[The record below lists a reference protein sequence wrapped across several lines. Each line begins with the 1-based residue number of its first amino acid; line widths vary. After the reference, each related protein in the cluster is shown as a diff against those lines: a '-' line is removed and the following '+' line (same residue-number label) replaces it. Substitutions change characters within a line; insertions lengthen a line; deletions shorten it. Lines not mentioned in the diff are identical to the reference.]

1 MKIKLPGTE
10 DREQQYFDDLLAKIR
25 EIRASEKTPRQ
36 KVADIISLASDY
48 DKEDAIPLLSLL
60 NSRMTALG
68 TNGDLRFANCMIM
81 SVERW
86 AECHHPLTMKS
97 IEEQQRY
104 WLMDADN
111 NQHIYEFPCFSGIR
125 VVDGADEG
133 EEYCEPETSVLLP
146 KELEGFKGGSM
157 ILKIEDMDRFIDTFC
172 SRNTYYRRAYDILA
186 ELDKQVLES
195 LEEGAFPQWTDVEY
209 KDGGW
214 ANFEFSHFE
223 VDLREPD
230 SQYRT
235 LYVVYRYDTTAS

>member
-1 MKIKLPGTE
+1 MEIKLSGIE
-10 DREQQYFDDLLAKIR
+10 DKENKYFDDLLAR
-25 EIRASEKTPRQ
+25 VRDIRASERTPRQ

-81 SVERW
+81 SVESW
-86 AECHHPLTMKS
+86 AASHHHLTMKS
-97 IEEQQRY
+97 IEEQQQY

-111 NQHIYEFPCFSGIR
+111 NQHIYEYPSFSGRLVI
-125 VVDGADEG
+125 DDDNKE

-146 KELEGFKGGSM
+146 KELENFKGGSM

-186 ELDKQVLES
+186 ELDKQVLED
-195 LEEGAFPQWTDVEY
+195 LETGEFQEWIDIDY
-209 KDGGW
+209 KLDGM
-214 ANFEFSHFE
+214 ALFEFSHFE